1 MAKKKYGVDIPK
13 EYKIKPD
20 ELEAAWILVKH
31 YKTDVKVLKPSDRFM
46 QSTADFIINDVQ
58 YELKTP
64 ITSKVDKIERMI
76 RRATKQ
82 SGNVIVYM
90 RDTKITEKRMIE
102 ICKDRLQHVKKLKK
116 VILINKSKKILEF
129 TK

>member
-1 MAKKKYGVDIPK
+1 MAKKTNGVDIPK

-20 ELEAAWILVKH
+20 ELEAAWVLVRH

-46 QSTADFIINDVQ
+46 QKTADFIIYDTQ

-64 ITSKVDKIERMI
+64 STSNVDKIERMI

-82 SGNVIVYM
+82 SGNVIL
-90 RDTKITEKRMIE
+90 DIQHTKITEKRMTE
-102 ICKDRLQHVKKLKK
+102 IIKDRLLHIKKLKTCSF
-116 VILINKSKKILEF
+116 NK
-129 TK
+129 